1 MSSDDGAASGR
12 EAASAASGALARLE
26 VWLAASMALVSAGLS
41 LFMPSLIASGGIA
54 SAQSFITLSPVF
66 FPRLAFALLAALSL
80 CHLLAARRE
89 ARRAPLAPPAAG
101 APETAGIPRGA
112 RMILIAAAYAALV
125 SPLGYGLSTLLM
137 AAASARLLGV
147 RRLRALLPLAVLIP
161 VVVRFVFERLL
172 LISLP
177 RSEFEAIASV
187 EDAIMKFLSG
197 AFPGI

>member
-1 MSSDDGAASGR
+1 MSSDDGAAPGR
-12 EAASAASGALARLE
+12 EAASAPDAALARLE

-41 LFMPSLIASGGIA
+41 LFMPALIASGGIA

-89 ARRAPLAPPAAG
+89 ARRAPPAA

-137 AAASARLLGV
+137 AAASARLLGI

>member
-12 EAASAASGALARLE
+12 EAASAADAALARLE

-89 ARRAPLAPPAAG
+89 ARRAPPAAG